1 MDELRNVPRHTRYK
15 TQICRAYHMD
25 GSCPYGIR
33 CTFVHDSDIQPREK
47 MTGSPDTRLI
57 NNRRRNSMGSHH
69 DDEASLSG
77 SSSGDESL
85 TGTNDFSHTY
95 YRQNVKDFTMKQ
107 QQSIETMQYYNNA
120 FNNNRTTM
128 WM

>member
-1 MDELRNVPRHTRYK
+1 
-15 TQICRAYHMD
+15 MD

-47 MTGSPDTRLI
+47 MTGSADRLI
-57 NNRRRNSMGSHH
+57 VRRNSLGSH
-69 DDEASLSG
+69 DDEASQSG

-85 TGTNDFSHTY
+85 SGEFIGQTS
-95 YRQNVKDFTMKQ
+95 YRHHQFQKIMMKHQ
-107 QQSIETMQYYNNA
+107 QQSIETMYNNV
-120 FNNNRTTM
+120 FLNSKTTM

>member
-1 MDELRNVPRHTRYK
+1 
-15 TQICRAYHMD
+15 MD

-47 MTGSPDTRLI
+47 MTGSPDIVRG
-57 NNRRRNSMGSHH
+57 NSLH
-69 DDEASLSG
+69 DDEASSLSG

-85 TGTNDFSHTY
+85 TGNNDFSHNY

-107 QQSIETMQYYNNA
+107 QNSIETMQCYNNV
-120 FNNNRTTM
+120 FSNNRTTM